1 MNQNSTDEDFP
12 HFVPREEE
20 YEKTYGEKITLTPK
34 EQKIFKKLLQP
45 QRGGGAINGSLKGK
59 RAKPKRR

>member
-1 MNQNSTDEDFP
+1 MNQNRTDENFP

-20 YEKTYGEKITLTPK
+20 YEKTYGKKITLTPK

-45 QRGGGAINGSLKGK
+45 QRGGGAINGSLKERKTK
-59 RAKPKRR
+59 RKM